1 MKYEEAVI
9 RMLDIKLLL
18 TDEEKNKKF
27 KLSQKD
33 LEAFDKVIEAAENYI
48 DLRWVIKNGNI
59 KNLY

>member
-9 RMLDIKLLL
+9 RMIGVKLLL
-18 TDEEKNKKF
+18 VDEEKKKNF

-48 DLRWVIKNGNI
+48 DTR
-59 KNLY
+59 